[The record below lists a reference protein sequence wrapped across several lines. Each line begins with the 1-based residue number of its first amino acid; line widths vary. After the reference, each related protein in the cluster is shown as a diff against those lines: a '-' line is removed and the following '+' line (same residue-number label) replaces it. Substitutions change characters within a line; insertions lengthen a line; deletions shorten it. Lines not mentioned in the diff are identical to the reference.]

1 KSAVTLN
8 VAPRNNRFLGMSA
21 GKKPQIS
28 HSDCLSYLK
37 TLGDVPPEEAAS
49 QLAQKIAEVVDAA
62 QGDTCGANQA
72 ALNINFRVYYHILD
86 KYALKDEHFADLP
99 QRLTCEEPIAFLM
112 LQSVLL
118 TEHWK
123 RLDADLLEERCIAA
137 ILAALA
143 QNNLSLI
150 PVLKATNLLVKK
162 FPQLQLLPLKLEH
175 FYHCLQRQSQT
186 GSREEALT
194 LFNHCCK
201 QEKRAFSYFRLIMQF
216 WPWTNRN
223 KYYLL
228 SGILNWHS
236 LPDLLAASN
245 QSESEFFSGLRLS
258 LSYKGLRAAS
268 QYPVKSL
275 SNQRSPVLLA
285 GSVELLVNGSVA
297 EIQNFHSQW
306 FLRIQQRN
314 DLFELLQFN
323 PQIVEFLACSED
335 VRSPNDQLR
344 LILIFSMFAKEIYA
358 TSKLHFFK
366 ISTELLTNC
375 SQFETEAQLL
385 VFRFLVENLPN
396 FAVEDCLEFFYSFI
410 ERHRGV
416 ESSEF
421 RNTILGKMPTIIN
434 HTAKHFHKVIKVD
447 NGVRVDGLAQNI
459 KRFFSQLQE
468 LIDRDIHS
476 EVYQPKIFALK
487 LLEILNRSLY
497 ADHVAKNAKMCST
510 QQNQQMGAFLL
521 DRNVFQPQV
530 VAQQLFETLNN
541 PQGFDDALELTVSLI
556 IQLGYVNTDHC
567 VTRCLALCSSS
578 DVDECA
584 LVSLYA
590 QLAVRSQQEASCLY
604 AECVKRLP
612 EKLEIYLKDP
622 LLTAKTGG
630 NLFPYLC
637 ALDEVVKAG
646 GGVAKES
653 GIEDLLPL
661 LERILNGI
669 LKFLNLSNARKHA
682 GEADTAPSF
691 QDMDESLQLLVS
703 ESAFDAKEDAEAC
716 GKYLLMSFWLTL
728 KGCCDLAASMGCS
741 LLQTDAAPHWGALR
755 RCLDINV
762 AVLTRCRH
770 KGAIESG
777 GLSIGRLT
785 RGITSTLKSEDKG
798 FQLLHEC
805 LERELL
811 AESRQVSTTRRG
823 AGFAIMF
830 LHVLKNDDPRQR
842 LLLHRAVQQIL
853 QRLGETAS
861 RPTVAAAATDSNHDR
876 WEALVLHYLCV
887 LVRDTEL
894 RPAMS
899 KYYNEIMM
907 VAMEHIDNAEWTISN
922 AALQLFGASLG
933 KLVGQR
939 QATEFE
945 TRPAWEPSE
954 LNYDELAC
962 LLPRACEH
970 MLDCC
975 DRREV
980 VTSSIILFLGFL
992 SKVEHL
998 RTSARTDVDPR
1009 LRRFRRLSWRLLRHR
1024 CEQVRQL
1031 AATCFVRAHEFRS
1044 DLPAALLASAKLAA
1058 HLNKENFYEGL
1069 LYTLTAGVH
1078 KLQHEARHVWSGERL
1093 DKFFDDLVT
1102 SLEVTERVRRFKPF
1116 TLNVLLE
1123 LLELLKSAD
1132 KAALVRQ
1139 LLLEL
1144 EQTPAQS
1151 SLPI

>member
-1 KSAVTLN
+1 
-8 VAPRNNRFLGMSA
+8 MSA
-21 GKKPQIS
+21 GKTKIS
-28 HSDCLSYLK
+28 HSECLSYLK
-37 TLGDVPPEEAAS
+37 TLGDVQPEEAAR
-49 QLAQKIAEVVDAA
+49 QVAGKIAAEEEAA

-86 KYALKDEHFADLP
+86 RYTLKDEHFAALP
-99 QRLTCEEPIAFLM
+99 QRLTCEQPIAFLM

-118 TEHWK
+118 TDHWK
-123 RLDADLLEERCIAA
+123 RLDADLLEEKCIAA

-143 QNNLSLI
+143 QNSLSLI

-201 QEKRAFSYFRLIMQF
+201 QPKRAFSYFRLIMQF

-245 QSESEFFSGLRLS
+245 QSETEFFSGLRLS

-275 SNQRSPVLLA
+275 SNQRSPALLA

-306 FLRIQQRN
+306 FLRIQQRIE
-314 DLFELLQFN
+314 LFELLQAN

-335 VRSPNDQLR
+335 VRTPNDQLR

-385 VFRFLVENLPN
+385 IFRFLVENLPN

-421 RNTILGKMPTIIN
+421 RNTMLGKMPTIIN
-434 HTAKHFHKVIKVD
+434 HTAKHFHKVLKVD

-468 LIDRDIHS
+468 LIDRDMHC

-521 DRNVFQPQV
+521 DRGVFRPQV

-541 PQGFDDALELTVSLI
+541 PQGFDDALDLTVSLI
-556 IQLGYVNTDHC
+556 IQLGHVNTSQC

-590 QLAVRSQQEASCLY
+590 QLAVKSQQEASCLY
-604 AECVKRLP
+604 GECVKRLP
-612 EKLEIYLKDP
+612 EKLESYLKDP
-622 LLTAKTGG
+622 LLTAKAGG
-630 NLFPYLC
+630 NLFGYLC
-637 ALDEVVKAG
+637 VLDEVVKAG
-646 GGVAKES
+646 GLPKGSE
-653 GIEDLLPL
+653 IEDLLPL
-661 LERILNGI
+661 LERILDGI
-669 LKFLNLSNARKHA
+669 LKFLNLSNARRQSL
-682 GEADTAPSF
+682 EADTAPSF

-703 ESAFDAKEDAEAC
+703 ESAFDAKADAEAC

-741 LLQTDAAPHWGALR
+741 LLQTDASTHWDALR

-830 LHVLKNDDPRQR
+830 LHVLKNDNPRQR

-853 QRLGETAS
+853 QRLNES
-861 RPTVAAAATDSNHDR
+861 RPTAAATDSNHDR

-975 DRREV
+975 DQREV

-998 RTSARTDVDPR
+998 RTSAHTDVDPR
-1009 LRRFRRLSWRLLRHR
+1009 LQRFRRLSWRLLQHR

-1031 AATCFVRAHEFRS
+1031 AATCFVRAHEFRC
-1044 DLPAALLASAKLAA
+1044 DLPTALLASAKLAA
-1058 HLNKENFYEGL
+1058 QLNKENFYEGL

-1078 KLQHEARHVWSGERL
+1078 KLQHEARHVWSDERL
-1093 DKFFDDLVT
+1093 EKFFAELVT
-1102 SLEVTERVRRFKPF
+1102 LLEVGERVRRFKPF

-1123 LLELLKSAD
+1123 LLELLKSAE

-1139 LLLEL
+1139 LLLE
-1144 EQTPAQS
+1144 QTQTES
-1151 SLPI
+1151 SLSIQSG

>member
-1 KSAVTLN
+1 MA
-8 VAPRNNRFLGMSA
+8 SA
-21 GKKPQIS
+21 GKTPQIS

-37 TLGDVPPEEAAS
+37 TLGDVQPEEAAR
-49 QLAQKIAEVVDAA
+49 QLAQKIGAEEEAA

-72 ALNINFRVYYHILD
+72 ALNINFRVYYHIVD

-99 QRLTCEEPIAFLM
+99 KRLTCEEPIAFLM

-118 TEHWK
+118 TDHWK
-123 RLDADLLEERCIAA
+123 RLDADLLEEKCIAA

-143 QNNLSLI
+143 QNSLSLI

-162 FPQLQLLPLKLEH
+162 YPQLQLLPLQLEH

-201 QEKRAFSYFRLIMQF
+201 QQRRAFAYFRLIMQF

-275 SNQRSPVLLA
+275 SNQRSPALLA

-314 DLFELLQFN
+314 ELFELLQSN
-323 PQIVEFLACSED
+323 PRIVEFLASSED

-375 SQFETEAQLL
+375 SHFETEAQLL
-385 VFRFLVENLPN
+385 IFRFLVENLPN
-396 FAVEDCLEFFYSFI
+396 FAVEDCLEFFHSFI
-410 ERHRGV
+410 ERHRSV

-421 RNTILGKMPTIIN
+421 RNTMLGKMPTIIN
-434 HTAKHFHKVIKVD
+434 HTAKHFHKVLKVA

-468 LIDRDIHS
+468 LIDRDIHC

-521 DRNVFQPQV
+521 DRGVFRPQL

-556 IQLGYVNTDHC
+556 LQLGHVNTEQC
-567 VTRCLALCSSS
+567 VQRCLALCSSS

-584 LVSLYA
+584 LVSHYA
-590 QLAVRSQQEASCLY
+590 QLAVKSQQQTGSGLY
-604 AECVKRLP
+604 RECVKRLP
-612 EKLEIYLKDP
+612 EKLESFLKDP
-622 LLTAKTGG
+622 LLTAKEGG
-630 NLFPYLC
+630 NLFGYLC
-637 ALDEVVKAG
+637 VLDEVVKAG
-646 GGVAKES
+646 GRSAKES
-653 GIEDLLPL
+653 QEIKDLLPL

-669 LKFLNLSNARKHA
+669 LKFLNLSNARKRHA
-682 GEADTAPSF
+682 DAEEEADMAPSF
-691 QDMDESLQLLVS
+691 QDMDESLQLLVN
-703 ESAFDAKEDAEAC
+703 ESAFDAKDDVEAC

-741 LLQTDAAPHWGALR
+741 LLQTDAAAQADWDALR

-785 RGITSTLKSEDKG
+785 RGITSTLKNEDKG

-830 LHVLKNDDPRQR
+830 LHVLKNDNPRHR
-842 LLLHRAVQQIL
+842 LILHRAVQQIL
-853 QRLGETAS
+853 QRLTES
-861 RPTVAAAATDSNHDR
+861 RPNVTDGNHDR

-894 RPAMS
+894 RPAMC

-907 VAMEHIDNAEWTISN
+907 VAMEHIDNAEWTVSN

-945 TRPAWEPSE
+945 TRPVWEPSE
-954 LNYDELAC
+954 LNYDELVC

-975 DRREV
+975 DRRKV

-998 RTSARTDVDPR
+998 RTTTAHTGGSDVDPR
-1009 LRRFRRLSWRLLRHR
+1009 LLRFRRLSWRLLRHR
-1024 CEQVRQL
+1024 CEQVRKL
-1031 AATCFVRAHEFRS
+1031 AATCFVRSHEFRC
-1044 DLPAALLASAKLAA
+1044 DLPVALLASAKLAA
-1058 HLNKENFYEGL
+1058 HLTEENFYEGL

-1078 KLQHEARHVWSGERL
+1078 KLQHEARHVWSGQRL
-1093 DKFFDDLVT
+1093 EKFFDDLVT
-1102 SLEVTERVRRFKPF
+1102 TLEVTERVRRFKPF

-1139 LLLEL
+1139 LQ
-1144 EQTPAQS
+1144 EQSQS
-1151 SLPI
+1151 H